1 MANALLTTNS
11 LQSPQISKKRENP
24 IQNMNNKNIKR
35 NAKIRPLVTVITEE
49 ELSAKHTPND
59 TFATGGTVT
68 KLKAADYVMKRGR
81 QMFLCSGFDLD
92 TATKFLMDGEQIS
105 GTLFRCDHA

>member
-1 MANALLTTNS
+1 
-11 LQSPQISKKRENP
+11 
-24 IQNMNNKNIKR
+24 MNNKNIKR